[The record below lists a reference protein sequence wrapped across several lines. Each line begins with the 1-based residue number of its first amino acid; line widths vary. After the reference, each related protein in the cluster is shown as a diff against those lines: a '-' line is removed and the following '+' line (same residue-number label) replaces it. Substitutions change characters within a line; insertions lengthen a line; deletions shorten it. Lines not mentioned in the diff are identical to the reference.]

1 MEEGENPARGRAK
14 SSPGPP
20 GCRGAAASQR
30 TPPPVSHRHGRG
42 GWGVRAVPTGPL
54 RGVAAASQRT
64 PPPVSHRHG
73 RGLGGEGVPAHLA
86 ARGVRRFRTDAPL
99 VTSGRGRGLGEC
111 RHRPAQ
117 TRTRP
122 CGRARAGMGREGI
135 EFAAGFGGV
144 RRSRPCLRQT
154 GRFGFMH
161 AFRTVW
167 GIGARPVDGT
177 GRARKTSGTGARS
190 APGAT
195 LFRNGRLRRW
205 PRTPP
210 PRSGPRPP
218 RARSRP
224 SARRRRR
231 WRGGGAGR
239 RRSRGWPPAAG
250 ASRRRRGRR
259 RGGR

>member
-20 GCRGAAASQR
+20 GCRG
-30 TPPPVSHRHGRG
+30 
-42 GWGVRAVPTGPL
+42 
-54 RGVAAASQRT
+54 AAASQRT

-135 EFAAGFGGV
+135 EFAAGFGGCGGLAPV
-144 RRSRPCLRQT
+144 YARRADPDSCMRSRPREALV
-154 GRFGFMH
+154 H
-161 AFRTVW
+161 DDWPWPVAL
-167 GIGARPVDGT
+167 ARPGNPVPAPR
-177 GRARKTSGTGARS
+177 RARRV
-190 APGAT
+190 
-195 LFRNGRLRRW
+195 RIRRW